1 MSNLNEIIK
10 KHLKD
15 LVNENQED
23 GTYMVLSN
31 LTQMKNDIETI
42 LKYKH
47 HPMFVKLVTGEHA
60 WAGDHVATSK
70 DDIQE
75 VANFIKNTIDENS
88 GDINEK
94 SDINEKC
101 WDGYK
106 QVGSKMKSGKKVPN
120 CVPVNEASSTAQQA
134 AIAINMKKRKQ

>member
-88 GDINEK
+88 GDMNEEEGV
-94 SDINEKC
+94 NEMENPC
-101 WDGYK
+101 WDGYEM
-106 QVGSKMKSGKKVPN
+106 VGMKKKNGRRVPN
-120 CVPVNEASSTAQQA
+120 CVPKS
-134 AIAINMKKRKQ
+134 